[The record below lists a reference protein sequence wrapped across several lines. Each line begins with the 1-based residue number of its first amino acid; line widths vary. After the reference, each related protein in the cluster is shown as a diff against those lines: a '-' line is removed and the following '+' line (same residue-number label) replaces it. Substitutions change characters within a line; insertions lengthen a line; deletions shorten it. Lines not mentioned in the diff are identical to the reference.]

1 MDAQIHT
8 IVFRSIETIAVT
20 VQINIVLGLM
30 VAMGAVLR
38 DAVEDALVLG
48 ELALDWAIQPV

>member
-1 MDAQIHT
+1 MHAQIHT

-30 VAMGAVLR
+30 VAMGVVLR

>member
-1 MDAQIHT
+1 MHAQIHT
-8 IVFRSIETIAVT
+8 IVFRNIETIAVT

-30 VAMGAVLR
+30 VAMGVVLR

>member
-1 MDAQIHT
+1 MHAQIHT